1 MYVLVDDSGQK
12 AVDSVDSDQEESRIN
27 DAVDSTGVVD
37 LPSDSEDGGSS
48 DSVDSDGEGSD
59 STDIDTDALVDMKNE
74 VQE

>member
-12 AVDSVDSDQEESRIN
+12 AVDSVDSDQEESRKN
-27 DAVDSTGVVD
+27 DAVDSTGAVD